1 MITYPFV
8 RIWWKAGKVDFC
20 SSGDY
25 FVWDGKSDG
34 AEFRDK
40 VKKILKKYDPYPIL
54 HPPEPEPEPQ
64 HEPEPEQGE
73 SSDSNLSEQE
83 INDLLDSQT
92 SLPEV
97 DDEVLEQHLKA
108 KLISEIQQLDEI
120 LAGREPK
127 AQTINSSIE
136 DMVAENQELP

>member
-1 MITYPFV
+1 
-8 RIWWKAGKVDFC
+8 
-20 SSGDY
+20 
-25 FVWDGKSDG
+25 
-34 AEFRDK
+34 
-40 VKKILKKYDPYPIL
+40 
-54 HPPEPEPEPQ
+54 
-64 HEPEPEQGE
+64 
-73 SSDSNLSEQE
+73 LSEQE

-92 SLPEV
+92 GLPDV

-127 AQTINSSIE
+127 AQTINSAIE

>member
-1 MITYPFV
+1 MTKTFKNWMKVSGCVFWLGTSSDRTKDDRYCGTGFNWTRKKTLITYPFV

-54 HPPEPEPEPQ
+54 HPPEPEPEP
-64 HEPEPEQGE
+64 
-73 SSDSNLSEQE
+73 
-83 INDLLDSQT
+83 
-92 SLPEV
+92 
-97 DDEVLEQHLKA
+97 
-108 KLISEIQQLDEI
+108 
-120 LAGREPK
+120 
-127 AQTINSSIE
+127 
-136 DMVAENQELP
+136 